1 MIMKELKDRI
11 TLFRPTMR
19 HKGFLWNQTPQQMEE
34 TRADL
39 EQGLNKIMEMVE
51 NQPFDMIVMDEVL
64 DVIHSGLIRRAIY
77 AV

>member
-1 MIMKELKDRI
+1 
-11 TLFRPTMR
+11 
-19 HKGFLWNQTPQQMEE
+19 MEE

-64 DVIHSGLIRRAIY
+64 DVIHSGLISESHICSLIY
-77 AV
+77 QNPSEWVLTGEQHLKPL